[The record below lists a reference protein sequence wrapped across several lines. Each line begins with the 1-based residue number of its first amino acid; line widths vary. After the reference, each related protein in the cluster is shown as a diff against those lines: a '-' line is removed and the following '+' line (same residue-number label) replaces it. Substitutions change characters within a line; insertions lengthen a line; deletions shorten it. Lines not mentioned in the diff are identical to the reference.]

1 MTAKSE
7 FLNSGVGYC
16 YPDNNA
22 SCIKILRSAG
32 VSALLYILS
41 GTLVV
46 VAIFGNLFVIIAVS
60 HFRQLHT
67 PTNFFVLSLA
77 VADFLSGV
85 LIMPVEFA
93 AVIDYCWYL
102 DDAVCP
108 YHIMY
113 GYFLLFVSVL
123 NLVSISVD
131 RYFAVC
137 DPFFYNRNITNSAVG
152 ISIIFVWLF
161 AFFFIYTFLF
171 HTGGLV
177 VTDFCIGMC
186 VFYHYTHWWI
196 VHHVIT
202 FLLPLL
208 IVICLYTT
216 IFITAMRHAKAIRS
230 VIKERKNADSKKS
243 KTSNSSERKAAKTL
257 GTVVITF
264 VILCS
269 PYLCVGGCFFLHYTN
284 WWIIDNLLSYLLP
297 MLVIICLYTKIFI
310 EARRHAK
317 AINSVIKESQF
328 PNERKSKSERKAAR
342 TLGIV
347 VITFIILCSPF
358 FVYFLVGLFF
368 SISIVS
374 ILSVQTV
381 ILYLAAINCCIDPI
395 IYGLFYPWFRKS
407 LKMMVTLTIFK
418 NTFIQWTGSHPRL
431 FTIYCCWYS
440 LWIFTTEKL
449 YKSVLENAVH

>member
-1 MTAKSE
+1 MMTAKSE

-22 SCIKILRSAG
+22 SCIKIMRSAG

-123 NLVSISVD
+123 NLIMD
-131 RYFAVC
+131 RYLAVC
-137 DPFFYNRNITNSAVG
+137 DPFFYNRNVTNLRTGMCIAFMWLLASLYTYMF
-152 ISIIFVWLF
+152 IFKS
-161 AFFFIYTFLF
+161 
-171 HTGGLV
+171 GGLL
-177 VTDFCIGMC
+177 VTDM
-186 VFYHYTHWWI
+186 
-196 VHHVIT
+196 
-202 FLLPLL
+202 
-208 IVICLYTT
+208 
-216 IFITAMRHAKAIRS
+216 
-230 VIKERKNADSKKS
+230 
-243 KTSNSSERKAAKTL
+243 
-257 GTVVITF
+257 
-264 VILCS
+264 
-269 PYLCVGGCFFLHYTN
+269 CVGGCFFFHYTN
-284 WWIIDNLLSYLLP
+284 WWIINNLLTYLLP
-297 MLVIICLYTKIFI
+297 MLVIIF
-310 EARRHAK
+310 R
-317 AINSVIKESQF
+317 
-328 PNERKSKSERKAAR
+328 
-342 TLGIV
+342 
-347 VITFIILCSPF
+347 
-358 FVYFLVGLFF
+358 LFF

-381 ILYLAAINCCIDPI
+381 LIFLVAINCCIDPI

-407 LKMMVTLTIFK
+407 LKMMVTLKIFK
-418 NTFIQWTGSHPRL
+418 SSSSMTNL
-431 FTIYCCWYS
+431 F
-440 LWIFTTEKL
+440 
-449 YKSVLENAVH
+449 SV

>member
-1 MTAKSE
+1 MTAKTE

-85 LIMPVEFA
+85 LIMPVKFA

-152 ISIIFVWLF
+152 L
-161 AFFFIYTFLF
+161 L
-171 HTGGLV
+171 L
-177 VTDFCIGMC
+177 TD
-186 VFYHYTHWWI
+186 
-196 VHHVIT
+196 
-202 FLLPLL
+202 
-208 IVICLYTT
+208 
-216 IFITAMRHAKAIRS
+216 
-230 VIKERKNADSKKS
+230 
-243 KTSNSSERKAAKTL
+243 
-257 GTVVITF
+257 
-264 VILCS
+264 
-269 PYLCVGGCFFLHYTN
+269 LCVGGCFFLHYTN
-284 WWIIDNLLSYLLP
+284 WWIIHNLLTYLLP

-310 EARRHAK
+310 EARRH
-317 AINSVIKESQF
+317 F
-328 PNERKSKSERKAAR
+328 PNERKSKLSKSSERKAAR

-347 VITFIILCSPF
+347 VITFIILCSPI
-358 FVYFLVGLFF
+358 FVFFLVGLFI

-374 ILSVQTV
+374 MLSVQTV
-381 ILYLAAINCCIDPI
+381 LIFLIAINCCIDPI

-407 LKMMVTLTIFK
+407 LKMMLFPAASDVMQETP
-418 NTFIQWTGSHPRL
+418 WTGQHSTFGIPL
-431 FTIYCCWYS
+431 LTYIS
-440 LWIFTTEKL
+440 LG
-449 YKSVLENAVH
+449 N